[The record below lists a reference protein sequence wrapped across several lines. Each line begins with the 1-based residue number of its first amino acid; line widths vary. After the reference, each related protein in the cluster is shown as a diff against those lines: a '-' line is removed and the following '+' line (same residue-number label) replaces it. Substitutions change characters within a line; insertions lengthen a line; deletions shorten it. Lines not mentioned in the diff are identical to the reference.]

1 LPTRSQFNKA
11 QGSEFDVVLVVIPKE
26 TPLLSRELIYTA
38 LTRAKRR
45 LVLLLEG
52 NDSSVLFDL
61 TRPERSETARRN
73 TNLFTGG
80 VRRPDIDVPYA
91 EHPSAPHESWRARA
105 VKE

>member
-1 LPTRSQFNKA
+1 
-11 QGSEFDVVLVVIPKE
+11 VLVVIPKE

-61 TRPERSETARRN
+61 TVRNAVKRLVATPTCSPVAFAAPTSMCLRR
-73 TNLFTGG
+73 
-80 VRRPDIDVPYA
+80 A
-91 EHPSAPHESWRARA
+91 PSAPHESWRARA